1 MQHQLLSLALL
12 AVLLASCNSNK
23 QPATVEQEPA
33 TGEVTQRFVSPEE
46 VVKRVTAIYDEVLRV
61 YPDNHELALS
71 NDSLPILFC
80 SQSWNLVTEMVNEM
94 DGLLP
99 GGELG
104 FFESDYW
111 IQGQDWDKL
120 SVSDVKANIVDGDHA
135 EATFALTNAGKTK
148 QMRLAMVY
156 ERDNWMIDNFIN
168 ETDSVDWRKSM
179 ERYMEQQKVEKEEEE
194 EEED

>member
-1 MQHQLLSLALL
+1 
-12 AVLLASCNSNK
+12 
-23 QPATVEQEPA
+23 
-33 TGEVTQRFVSPEE
+33 
-46 VVKRVTAIYDEVLRV
+46 
-61 YPDNHELALS
+61 
-71 NDSLPILFC
+71 
-80 SQSWNLVTEMVNEM
+80 VNEM

-179 ERYMEQQKVEKEEEE
+179 ERYMEQQKAEKEEEE